1 LLAAAIGVGPLPP
14 QLEHKGGLH
23 DLAENMNRRHRSA
36 QLAGRASVRINPYLS
51 TASTYTSSMSCENQ
65 SLNKRRR
72 CGEAPSS
79 HDPRLLGA
87 TIAGAQVAAQSPAV
101 EHESFESEYR
111 AAGVVAACRVALLE
125 SPRACRSALAKY
137 GSSIDSALARA
148 LRIGGSC
155 KINEVVSS
163 E

>member
-1 LLAAAIGVGPLPP
+1 MWVQKRVQNFFFEIFFKKARKSVPRPKDLKRSHTCLL
-14 QLEHKGGLH
+14 
-23 DLAENMNRRHRSA
+23 
-36 QLAGRASVRINPYLS
+36 VRINPYLS

-125 SPRACRSALAKY
+125 SPRACHSALAKY